1 MLKRVKPL
9 LEKLFMMLGEHAL
22 NHNVFSMK
30 NETKEYF
37 AKLGFY
43 EKRIE
48 NLVRRKGIIEEKCYG
63 KYDIVKIKGNI
74 KCIRMKGADYINTI
88 ESEIVYD
95 MKSYIDTF
103 FSALEH
109 VLTLLFPFTDTK
121 SGRKNCVHFLY

>member
-1 MLKRVKPL
+1 
-9 LEKLFMMLGEHAL
+9 MMLGEHAL